1 MVNAMFSLNLFETPK
16 KRALKFR
23 KEREMDATFRAVEFF
38 FETFVNFKKGIKQIA
53 MTSVGSIS
61 KFIAR

>member
-1 MVNAMFSLNLFETPK
+1 MVT
-16 KRALKFR
+16 
-23 KEREMDATFRAVEFF
+23 TFRAVEFF